1 MKNLT
6 LQICLTL
13 VLLIW
18 IGTSFRCSMMQEGL
32 LVYPSRFLLDT
43 EQINTINRLVQED
56 IQRVQTQA
64 ILKER
69 QQILS
74 AKTQQ
79 IDGLSLQPY
88 KKQGSVGLGLP
99 PHLSMSTQATY
110 GNLRL
115 LYGLTKTDTVGS
127 TLND

>member
-18 IGTSFRCSMMQEGL
+18 TTTFFQCSILQGGL
-32 LVYPSRFLLDT
+32 LVYPSKFLLDS
-43 EQINTINRLVQED
+43 EQIITINRLVQED

-74 AKTQQ
+74 AKAQK
-79 IDGLSLQPY
+79 IDGLFLQHS
-88 KKQGSVGLGLP
+88 KKLGSVDLGLA

-110 GNLRL
+110 GNPLL

-127 TLND
+127 TLNE